1 MQLSKGARPVGEDSS
16 IDMKEPIQG
25 KRCLQE
31 FSEEHPIVKETGVDN
46 FVSVSIKRSPETAK
60 TLLYIDTDLPGD
72 VVVHW
77 GVCKDETKR
86 WEIPAEPYPSGTILF
101 KNKALRTQL
110 QVCIYIKHIL
120 IISSAFPRTL

>member
-1 MQLSKGARPVGEDSS
+1 MQLKSKGASPVSEDGS
-16 IDMKEPIQG
+16 IDLKEPIQG

-46 FVSVSIKRSPETAK
+46 FVSVSIKRSLETANN
-60 TLLYIDTDLPGD
+60 LLYINTDLPGD

-77 GVCKDETKR
+77 GVCKGESKR

-110 QVCIYIKHIL
+110 QVYI
-120 IISSAFPRTL
+120 